1 MRAAIFTIAAVL
13 ASAIGRVTIAQ
24 YGPNPPSEN
33 RIYNDKSGLTLAHAA
48 QMASASTELRPDH
61 EKEEKLE
68 GDAALAAAS
77 GSQTTAERIRIKKGM
92 QPTAAQAPMEYANS
106 SATLKIVSSEKSDDS
121 RRAMLKRR
129 LSELQAERRSIE
141 EGEYSLRF
149 AVLEIEGNDR

>member
-1 MRAAIFTIAAVL
+1 MRAAILTIAAVL

-24 YGPNPPSEN
+24 YGSNPPSET

-48 QMASASTELRPDH
+48 QMASSSTELRPDH
-61 EKEEKLE
+61 EQEEKLE
-68 GDAALAAAS
+68 GDAAQAAAG
-77 GSQTTAERIRIKKGM
+77 GSQTTGERMRIKKRM
-92 QPTAAQAPMEYANS
+92 QPTAAPAPMEYGNS